1 MKLLAL
7 LVLAYTARL
16 RCSFDVWGIIQK
28 FSRFFIMVLFN
39 SVLFR
44 SRIFSCFV
52 LVVLLSF
59 VSAFGFA
66 ASPASWR
73 GQSVSEFTLAEN
85 KSFSWQI
92 VNDGVMGGLSKGNV
106 EHTSDNIMHFWG
118 TLSLDNNGGFS
129 TVRSQGVNFDLSNDL
144 GLLLRVKGD
153 GRTYEA
159 RLDST
164 ATFRGNALSFLGKFK
179 TEKDQWIQ
187 VKIPFNSFTG
197 SWRGRHFPDAIL
209 DTSAIQRVSILL
221 ADKKSGSFD
230 LEVEW
235 IRTYGKGQ
243 GEKQTSVKNVSDQAE
258 RLIATVVA
266 DGRFTIFKQA
276 LDAAKLTVFFQW
288 DNPLTIFVPTDEA
301 FSNLPEGLLEELFK
315 PDNREK
321 LVSLLAYHV
330 AAGSFDAKQAVA
342 EKNINM
348 VRGGRIHVTS
358 HLEETHVNDA
368 IVLDADIQCTDGI
381 IHAIDAV
388 LIPENND

>member
-16 RCSFDVWGIIQK
+16 KRSVDVWGIIQR
-28 FSRFFIMVLFN
+28 FLRFFIMFLFN

-52 LVVLLSF
+52 LVVLLSL

-73 GQSVSEFTLAEN
+73 GQSVSEFTPAEN

-164 ATFRGNALSFLGKFK
+164 ATFRGNPLSFLGKFK
-179 TEKDQWIQ
+179 TKKDQWIQ
-187 VKIPFNSFTG
+187 VKVPFEDFIA
-197 SWRGRHFPDAIL
+197 SWRGRQFPDEVL
-209 DTSAIQRVSILL
+209 DTTAIRRVSVLL
-221 ADKKSGSFD
+221 ADKKPGPFD
-230 LEVEW
+230 LEIEW

-243 GEKQTSVKNVSDQAE
+243 GEKTEICKKCFSSSRASD
-258 RLIATVVA
+258 R
-266 DGRFTIFKQA
+266 
-276 LDAAKLTVFFQW
+276 
-288 DNPLTIFVPTDEA
+288 N
-301 FSNLPEGLLEELFK
+301 
-315 PDNREK
+315 
-321 LVSLLAYHV
+321 
-330 AAGSFDAKQAVA
+330 GS
-342 EKNINM
+342 
-348 VRGGRIHVTS
+348 
-358 HLEETHVNDA
+358 
-368 IVLDADIQCTDGI
+368 C
-381 IHAIDAV
+381 
-388 LIPENND
+388 

>member
-1 MKLLAL
+1 MFMSAC
-7 LVLAYTARL
+7 VLARL
-16 RCSFDVWGIIQK
+16 RNLLYALLFVW
-28 FSRFFIMVLFN
+28 
-39 SVLFR
+39 
-44 SRIFSCFV
+44 
-52 LVVLLSF
+52 LSF
-59 VSAFGFA
+59 PSTFGCA
-66 ASPASWR
+66 DSPASWR
-73 GQSVSEFTLAEN
+73 GQSVSEFTPAEN
-85 KSFSWQI
+85 EEFSWQI

-106 EHTSDNIMHFWG
+106 EHTSDNRMHFWG

-129 TVRSQGVNFDLSNDL
+129 TVRSRGVNFDLSNDL
-144 GLLLRVKGD
+144 GLLLLVKGD

-164 ATFRGNALSFLGKFK
+164 ATFRGNPLSFLGKFK
-179 TEKDQWIQ
+179 TKKDQWIQ
-187 VKIPFNSFTG
+187 VKVPFEDFIA
-197 SWRGRHFPDAIL
+197 SWRGRQFSDEVL
-209 DTSAIQRVSILL
+209 DTSAIRRVSILL
-221 ADKKSGSFD
+221 ADKKPGSFD
-230 LEVEW
+230 LEIEW

-243 GEKQTSVKNVSDQAE
+243 GRKQKSVENVSAQPK

-288 DNPLTIFVPTDEA
+288 DNPLTIFAPTDEA
-301 FSNLPEGLLEELFK
+301 FSNLPEGLLEELLK

-358 HLEETHVNDA
+358 HSKETHVNDA
-368 IVLDADIQCTDGI
+368 IVLEPDIQCVDGI
-381 IHAIDAV
+381 IHAIDTV
-388 LIPENND
+388 LIPENSE